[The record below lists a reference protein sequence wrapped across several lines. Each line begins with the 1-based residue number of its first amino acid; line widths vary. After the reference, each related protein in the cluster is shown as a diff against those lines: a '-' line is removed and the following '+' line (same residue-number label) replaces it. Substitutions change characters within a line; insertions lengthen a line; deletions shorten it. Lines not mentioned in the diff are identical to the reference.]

1 VTNRNKRSEENTDS
15 EQLTVRAAQFA
26 PIAPSLLSVP
36 AGNLSILMDINLQVA
51 VELGR
56 ARMTVKEV
64 LSLGPGSVVELDK
77 LAGEPVDLRVNDQLV
92 ARGEVVVIDDK
103 FGIRVT
109 EILAAPALGGE
120 KNRG

>member
-1 VTNRNKRSEENTDS
+1 MTNRTKRIEENTDG

-109 EILAAPALGGE
+109 EILAAPTLAGE

>member
-1 VTNRNKRSEENTDS
+1 MNEPTARDGES
-15 EQLTVRAAQFA
+15 LTARPAQFA
-26 PIAPSLLSVP
+26 PLM
-36 AGNLSILMDINLQVA
+36 AGNLAIPTSNLSILLDIHLQVA

-56 ARMTVKEV
+56 ARLTVKDV
-64 LSLGPGSVVELDK
+64 LALGPGSVVELDK

-109 EILAAPALGGE
+109 EILAAPGTNGDQ
-120 KNRG
+120 NRK

>member
-1 VTNRNKRSEENTDS
+1 MTNRTKRTEENPDGETM
-15 EQLTVRAAQFA
+15 TVRAAQFA
-26 PIAPSLLSVP
+26 PIAPSMMTVP
-36 AGNLSILMDINLQVA
+36 AANLSILMDIQLQVA

-109 EILAAPALGGE
+109 DIIAAPALGGE
-120 KNRG
+120 KKNG